1 MNKND
6 RLKFDGRKKRQYL
19 TNGKSEFNE
28 TKKFGINAKNYTGHS
43 QQINDS
49 NRVRNAE
56 VEGGKEPSQENKGRR
71 PKKGQEE
78 HYFNG
83 EDNGG
88 QRGQVT
94 DWMSRLRPRTRPTI
108 PGNSTKKHKGKWNPK

>member
-19 TNGKSEFNE
+19 TNGKSELNE
-28 TKKFGINAKNYTGHS
+28 TKKFGINVKNYIGQR

-56 VEGGKEPSQENKGRR
+56 VEGGKGITQKNKGGR
-71 PKKGQEE
+71 PKKGQKER
-78 HYFNG
+78 YFDGKNNG
-83 EDNGG
+83 E
-88 QRGQVT
+88 QSKQVT
-94 DWMSRLRPRTRPTI
+94 DWMSRLRPRTRPSI
-108 PGNSTKKHKGKWNPK
+108 PENSNKKHKEK